1 MVDQET
7 RVLSENIKAERSVE
21 KRTGSQLLQR
31 VMDIFT
37 STSSTSSILMAL
49 NNINND
55 ILHGRQQGGRATLM
69 NYYPCDP
76 APLERVLASA

>member
-21 KRTGSQLLQR
+21 KRRGSQLLQR
-31 VMDIFT
+31 AMDIFT
-37 STSSTSSILMAL
+37 TTSSTSSILMAL
-49 NNINND
+49 NNINNN
-55 ILHGRQQGGRATLM
+55 ILQGRQGERATLM
-69 NYYPCDP
+69 TYYPCDP